1 MYSSCEL
8 FKFAV
13 LNMIR
18 MHLPG
23 VIKYIV
29 VFVVSVI
36 AADCAVAQDPYHDY
50 IAEYS
55 GMAVEQQAL
64 HGIPASV
71 TLAQGLLESAA
82 GRSSL
87 AVRGNNHFGIKC
99 HSEWRGDTLL
109 RNDDAANECFRSYA
123 TAAESFDDH
132 SRFLLRKR
140 YAPLFELPVTDYA
153 GWANGLRRC
162 GYATDPNYAS
172 RLIAIIERYALYL
185 FDTDGGRGAE
195 DNARFIREMLANS
208 HPVRRTR
215 GLHYVIAAPGYTYT
229 EIAREFDIPVKTL
242 RKYNDATRN
251 RIKDWEEVYLE
262 EKHDNATDG
271 PDSATIGDG
280 ESIHSL
286 AQRFGMKLAALRRLN
301 PDVPDRPGSRLRLR

>member
-1 MYSSCEL
+1 
-8 FKFAV
+8 
-13 LNMIR
+13 
-18 MHLPG
+18 MHASPL
-23 VIKYIV
+23 VENTVKYIV
-29 VFVVSVI
+29 VFVVSVF
-36 AADCAVAQDPYHDY
+36 AAVGAAAQDPYHDY

-55 GMAVEQQAL
+55 GLAVEQQAL

-109 RNDDAANECFRSYA
+109 RNDDAADECFRSYE
-123 TAAESFDDH
+123 TAVESFEDH

-140 YAPLFELPVTDYA
+140 YAPLFDLDITDYA
-153 GWANGLRRC
+153 GWANGLRSC

-172 RLIAIIERYALYL
+172 RLITIIERYALYL
-185 FDTDGGRGAE
+185 FDTDEGRNAE
-195 DNARFIREMLANS
+195 DNARFIQEMLSRS
-208 HPVRRTR
+208 HPVRRSR
-215 GLHYVIAAPGYTYT
+215 GLHYVIAAPGDTYR
-229 EIAREFDIPVKTL
+229 EIAREFDIPEKTL

-262 EKHDNATDG
+262 EKHDRAPDG
-271 PDSATIGDG
+271 VDSATIGDG

-286 AQRFGMKLAALRRLN
+286 AQRFGMKLSALRSLN
-301 PDVPDRPGSRLRLR
+301 PGAHDRPGTRLRLR

>member
-1 MYSSCEL
+1 
-8 FKFAV
+8 
-13 LNMIR
+13 MIR

-153 GWANGLRRC
+153 GWAHGLRRC

-185 FDTDGGRGAE
+185 FDTDGDRGAE
-195 DNARFIREMLANS
+195 ENARFIREMLANS

-215 GLHYVIAAPGYTYT
+215 GLHYVIAAPGDTYT

-262 EKHDNATDG
+262 EKHDNAPDG

-280 ESIHSL
+280 ESIQSL

-301 PDVPDRPGSRLRLR
+301 PDVPDCPGSRLRLR